1 MTAKWLSTK
10 CWWAFLRR
18 LRKKSSGAAK
28 RVPEGSG
35 GTGRFRVEEVSEG
48 SWVPDVFSLKLLVF
62 LGPKNVPAKGLG
74 EAGMPAGGFERVWK
88 VLQGWWRCLK
98 AWRFR
103 NVFFRWVGIERF
115 RTKIVACLARL
126 LVFWTGSGICRG
138 RHRLYFGRR
147 YHVRALKKNHF
158 EREKI

>member
-1 MTAKWLSTK
+1 MTLKAVPLGEVWSREVEGPFRGTFPPFNLSEGLGFDCKVAQHEMLVDVFTAPK
-10 CWWAFLRR
+10 E
-18 LRKKSSGAAK
+18 KKGSGAAR

-98 AWRFR
+98 A
-103 NVFFRWVGIERF
+103 
-115 RTKIVACLARL
+115 
-126 LVFWTGSGICRG
+126 
-138 RHRLYFGRR
+138 
-147 YHVRALKKNHF
+147 
-158 EREKI
+158 